1 MFVNEIQSI
10 NTEVFFNTMNAKLQ
24 QLKGIYNAFIQLGN
38 FI

>member
-24 QLKGIYNAFIQLGN
+24 QLKRINNAFVKQGN